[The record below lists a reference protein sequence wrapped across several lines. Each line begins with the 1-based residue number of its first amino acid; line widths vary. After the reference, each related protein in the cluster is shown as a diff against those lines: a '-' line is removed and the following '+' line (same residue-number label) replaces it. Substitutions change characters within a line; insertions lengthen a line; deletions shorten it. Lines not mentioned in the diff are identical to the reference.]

1 MRFIRA
7 IADSIAIPSVDAWKV
22 HCTRVQLVPQ
32 VHGPS
37 YPMIQAV
44 ILVERVEVRG
54 YIMRVVDRPCTYIY
68 HRAHDL
74 ETSVFY
80 IVARFEVK

>member
-1 MRFIRA
+1 VRA
-7 IADSIAIPSVDAWKV
+7 IADDLAIPRVDAWKV
-22 HCTRVQLVPQ
+22 HCPRVQLVPQ

-44 ILVERVEVRG
+44 ILGERVEGRG
-54 YIMRVVDRPCTYIY
+54 YIMRVVDRPCTYIC
-68 HRAHDL
+68 HRARDL